1 MTEIEIQNW
10 VDSYVFIDN
19 KTTSKDILLNI
30 VSKIENHKYTYGPA
44 DENNYQISISGPVI
58 NKNFIIKAGD

>member
-10 VDSYVFIDN
+10 VDSYAYVNN

-30 VSKIENHKYTYGPA
+30 VSKLDNHKYTYGPV
-44 DENNYQISISGPVI
+44 DENNYQLNISGPVI
-58 NKNFIIKAGD
+58 NKNFIIKTGV